1 MNMMGHVLIGD
12 DGAFVSVDAGF
23 CGMMQTEAEA
33 MIGRLV
39 LDVTAVPDRAEC
51 ALAIQTLR
59 DTLHPFTL
67 SKRLVRDDG
76 SMLWVTNR
84 VSITDWG
91 GGPRTIVATLT
102 RIADP
107 DQYRSPARLLECARL
122 LFASGIDR
130 SLAFDRTLF
139 SDPAWDMLLAAYIAE
154 AEGDLVDCA
163 SVARA
168 TDVTRWMARGWLRV
182 LIDKGLIEMEI
193 TRADDSATGPF
204 RLTATGHALFE
215 DHLAGL
221 AVKHRDA
228 LTVS

>member
-1 MNMMGHVLIGD
+1 MSAMGHVLIGSE
-12 DGAFVSVDAGF
+12 GEFISLDAGF
-23 CGMMQTEAEA
+23 CSIMQSEAQA
-33 MIGRLV
+33 LIGRLV
-39 LDVTAVPDRAEC
+39 LDLTARPDREEC
-51 ALAIQTLR
+51 ALAIRTLR
-59 DTLHPFTL
+59 HTMQPFTI
-67 SKRLVRDDG
+67 SKRFLRDDG
-76 SMLWVTNR
+76 TMIWVTNR

-168 TDVTRWMARGWLRV
+168 TDVTPWMARGWLRV